1 MFCPSQTFNVCHNV
15 SNAFWAF
22 SVQNLDKT
30 YATLVIIC
38 PCDLSLTASGASD
51 FPAACLER
59 PLPSPLPSPRPLDRA
74 RGAVLLPWVEG
85 MVRPDQAY
93 RPHCRLI

>member
-1 MFCPSQTFNVCHNV
+1 MEGRAPRARCSMPGPPWPRVRALLRLLLLLRV
-15 SNAFWAF
+15 M
-22 SVQNLDKT
+22 
-30 YATLVIIC
+30 
-38 PCDLSLTASGASD
+38 
-51 FPAACLER
+51 ER
-59 PLPSPLPSPRPLDRA
+59 PLPSPLPSILPSPLPSPRPLDRA

>member
-1 MFCPSQTFNVCHNV
+1 MPGPPWPRVRALLRLLLRV
-15 SNAFWAF
+15 M
-22 SVQNLDKT
+22 
-30 YATLVIIC
+30 
-38 PCDLSLTASGASD
+38 
-51 FPAACLER
+51 ER
-59 PLPSPLPSPRPLDRA
+59 PLPSPRPLDRA

>member
-1 MFCPSQTFNVCHNV
+1 MEGRAPRARCSMPGPPWPRVRALLRLLLRV
-15 SNAFWAF
+15 
-22 SVQNLDKT
+22 
-30 YATLVIIC
+30 
-38 PCDLSLTASGASD
+38 
-51 FPAACLER
+51 LER
-59 PLPSPLPSPRPLDRA
+59 PLPSPRPLDRA

>member
-1 MFCPSQTFNVCHNV
+1 MPGPPWPRVRALLRLLLRV
-15 SNAFWAF
+15 
-22 SVQNLDKT
+22 
-30 YATLVIIC
+30 
-38 PCDLSLTASGASD
+38 
-51 FPAACLER
+51 LER
-59 PLPSPLPSPRPLDRA
+59 PLLSPLPSPRPLDRA